1 PMVLKT
7 LSEGRTPRIFGDDYD
22 TPDGT
27 CVRDYIHVGDLADA
41 HVAAADALAV
51 GRELAPAYNLG
62 SGDGM
67 SVAEIMQSI
76 RRVSGVDFEPEV
88 HDRRPGD
95 PDRIV
100 AAGDAAARDL
110 GWSMSYSVEEMM
122 ASAWRA
128 WSAASATA

>member
-1 PMVLKT
+1 VLKALT
-7 LSEGRTPRIFGDDYD
+7 DGQTPRIFGSDYN

-27 CVRDYIHVGDLADA
+27 CVRDYIHVGDLAAA
-41 HVAAADALAV
+41 HVAAAESLAA
-51 GRELAPAYNLG
+51 GRELQPAYNLG
-62 SGDGM
+62 SGEGM
-67 SVAEIMQSI
+67 SVAQIMQSI

-100 AAGDAAARDL
+100 ASGDTAARDL
-110 GWSMSYSVEEMM
+110 GWTMSYTVEEMM

-128 WSAASATA
+128 WQAALAATP